1 MQIFAD
7 RIEFCW
13 IHLRGISAL
22 ENSLWAYDA
31 HGIRI
36 WLNALAIEQQSTE
49 MSEDVKESVTI
60 PLAFYPLCEFLYLCF
75 LKNSKSPS
83 AVLMDKGI
91 IIGAENELA
100 TRSNLPFV
108 IFRHATSVGR
118 ALIDIELHITNQN
131 SSPISSYSIS
141 FCIN

>member
-31 HGIRI
+31 QGIRI
-36 WLNALAIEQQSTE
+36 WLNALAIEQKSTE

-60 PLAFYPLCEFLYLCF
+60 PLAFYPLCEFLCLDVSRM
-75 LKNSKSPS
+75 LKKAFSCVNGQRDHYRSRKR
-83 AVLMDKGI
+83 ARDEI
-91 IIGAENELA
+91 ELA
-100 TRSNLPFV
+100 
-108 IFRHATSVGR
+108 FRD
-118 ALIDIELHITNQN
+118 L
-131 SSPISSYSIS
+131 
-141 FCIN
+141 

>member
-118 ALIDIELHITNQN
+118 ALIIELHITNQN